1 MHTEVRNCNLEK
13 VYPLPLSSQHI
24 EFGPYEEVE
33 KKFQCQKKQPKG
45 DRDFLTRQGFAN
57 KNIWSS
63 AEIERTAVGLGS
75 ALGCLRREQTLNSVE
90 KSINRIH
97 DVEKLVTVLV
107 GHILFMKYAD

>member
-1 MHTEVRNCNLEK
+1 MKKLK
-13 VYPLPLSSQHI
+13 KSSSA
-24 EFGPYEEVE
+24 
-33 KKFQCQKKQPKG
+33 KKKQPKG

-57 KNIWSS
+57 KDIWSS

-75 ALGCLRREQTLNSVE
+75 VHGYLRREQTLNSVE

-97 DVEKLVTVLV
+97 DVEKLVTLLV